1 MKEDFLQCFCWKI
14 IKSPLPHTYWDKNL
28 FATKNICFLS
38 LMPKKLE
45 TKENSNLHFLQE
57 PYSLRILY
65 PDGGDFIKIKLEN
78 EYWLR
83 DEELPISVMSSCLG
97 LVSAVWSY
105 HHLCYLV
112 WAFLWEINNGIDP
125 VYGGK
130 WTSPC
135 SFISFL
141 KFLQRAKSKAIRIN

>member
-1 MKEDFLQCFCWKI
+1 
-14 IKSPLPHTYWDKNL
+14 
-28 FATKNICFLS
+28 
-38 LMPKKLE
+38 MPKKLE

-97 LVSAVWSY
+97 LVSAV
-105 HHLCYLV
+105 
-112 WAFLWEINNGIDP
+112 
-125 VYGGK
+125 
-130 WTSPC
+130 
-135 SFISFL
+135 
-141 KFLQRAKSKAIRIN
+141 